1 MCDTFVALG
10 SATKGDYL
18 IFGKNSDRP
27 FSEPQPVIFFPESDH
42 PSDAHIKCT
51 YISIPQVES
60 TKAVLL
66 SKPDWMW
73 GAEMGANDKVVI
85 GNEAVWTKEKDGPP
99 ALLGMDLLRLA
110 LERSS
115 SALNAVQIITAL
127 LEEHGQGGGCAQDD
141 PSFTYHNSF
150 LIADPTNVWILETA
164 GNWWIAEHLTDGI
177 RNISNGL
184 SIRSNFDLAREG
196 LVDYAID
203 QGFCDSAASFDFA
216 KCFSYGSYSK
226 PSDFSREGIAKKLLE
241 DEYGDHTI
249 ETMMN
254 ILRSHSGSI
263 CMHGSFRT
271 TASQVSQ
278 LSSSPNDLVH
288 WFTGSPHPCVSL
300 FKPFTFSSEND
311 QMSDFWHLREK
322 NNDKLTET
330 MVDRISVY
338 QHEVIKSVSQKS
350 DLGKDELER
359 ILEESIK
366 FEKNL
371 FEE

>member
-10 SATKGDYL
+10 SATIGDYL

-27 FSEPQPVIFFPESDH
+27 FNEPQPVVYIPEKSF
-42 PSDAHIKCT
+42 PSDAQVNCT
-51 YISIPQVES
+51 YISIPQVET

-99 ALLGMDLLRLA
+99 ALLGMDLLRIA

-115 SALNAVQIITAL
+115 SALNAVQIITSL
-127 LEEHGQGGGCAQDD
+127 LDAHGQGGGCAQDD
-141 PSFTYHNSF
+141 LSFTYHNSF
-150 LIADPTNVWILETA
+150 LIADATNVWILETA
-164 GNWWIAEHLTDGI
+164 GEWWIAEHITDGI

-184 SIRSNFDLAREG
+184 SIRSKFDLAREG
-196 LVDYAID
+196 LIDYAVD
-203 QGFCDSAASFDFA
+203 RGFCDSASSFDFA
-216 KCFSYGSYSK
+216 RCFSYGNFSE
-226 PSDFSREGIAKKLLE
+226 PTAFSREGIAKNLLE
-241 DEYGDHTI
+241 DDLGAHTS

-278 LSSSPNDLVH
+278 LSASPNDSTH

-300 FKPFTFSSEND
+300 FKPFSLLSELD
-311 QMSDFWHLREK
+311 QMSDFWHFRE
-322 NNDKLTET
+322 NNNNKFTEA
-330 MVDRISVY
+330 MLDRLKSY
-338 QHEVIKSVSQKS
+338 QLEIIKSVSEKR
-350 DLGKDELER
+350 DLGKDEFER
-359 ILEESIK
+359 ILEEAIE
-366 FEKNL
+366 FEKSL